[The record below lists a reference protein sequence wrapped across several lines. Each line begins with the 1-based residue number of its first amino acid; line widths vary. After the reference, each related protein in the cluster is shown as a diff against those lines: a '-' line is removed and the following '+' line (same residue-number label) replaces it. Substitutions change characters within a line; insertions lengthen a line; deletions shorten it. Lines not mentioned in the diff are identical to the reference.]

1 MKLPSISLNSLQEWK
16 ELKRFQELDEKN
28 KSIVFY
34 SENEFYTIHFEKL
47 IKELTNIHHLTICY
61 VTLACHHPYLQ
72 SMTTAPMQYP
82 PNNPCYP

>member
-34 SENEFYTIHFEKL
+34 SENEFNKKITKQIDSNQFMNVWQRPK
-47 IKELTNIHHLTICY
+47 
-61 VTLACHHPYLQ
+61 P
-72 SMTTAPMQYP
+72 
-82 PNNPCYP
+82 